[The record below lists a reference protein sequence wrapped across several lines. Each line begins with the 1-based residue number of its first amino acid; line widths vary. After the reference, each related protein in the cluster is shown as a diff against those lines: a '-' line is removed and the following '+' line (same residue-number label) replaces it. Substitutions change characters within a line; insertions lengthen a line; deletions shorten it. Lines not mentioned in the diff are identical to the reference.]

1 MTVAMVFYMLTFQL
15 INFFFKTKY
24 SILSNFFNVLDKFS
38 RLKTQKKTHKKKK
51 STMYNTTSEL
61 YNEFLRMYFDKYYDV
76 LDAKSSKIVPK
87 YDPINLTLDACNCGE
102 QYKKEL
108 DDSKVKSDEAE
119 SYNILPLDDD

>member
-1 MTVAMVFYMLTFQL
+1 
-15 INFFFKTKY
+15 
-24 SILSNFFNVLDKFS
+24 
-38 RLKTQKKTHKKKK
+38 
-51 STMYNTTSEL
+51 MYNTTSEL

-87 YDPINLTLDACNCGE
+87 YDPINLTLDAFNCGE